1 MKCFSVSLITSFLFC
16 LYCDICRILTW
27 ILFSGFVVCISD
39 CMWLPKNILLAGVV
53 FRFPVLSLEIF
64 LEPIAKPTL
73 IWNFMLLGT
82 VATLICP
89 LAELTWAQL
98 KVNHCLFLLWK
109 CKLQN
114 HLKTSTVKSSS
125 IHLFCCKRLVYS
137 Y

>member
-1 MKCFSVSLITSFLFC
+1 MQCFSVSLITWFLFY
-16 LYCDICRILTW
+16 LYCDIFRILTW

-98 KVNHCLFLLWK
+98 KVNLFLLLN

-114 HLKTSTVKSSS
+114 HLKTSMVKSSS